1 MHLTTLGALQ
11 RLAKITVGTN
21 NVIQFGTTATAAL
34 AMGGGTSTTPMAM
47 GTTAG
52 KNLIGFWADTTATSG
67 DTRLA
72 YLRLYF
78 SGAGVSGEVARIFGT
93 VNNVTAAT
101 GGTVNGAH
109 VSLSV
114 TGASGAVSG
123 AGNAAR
129 FTLGLGASTNAG
141 GTLSA
146 IQLDSDFDNAATVPS
161 TASCIRVTNS
171 NTKLWANLM
180 TIPAPVNGS
189 IFAAHTTQTMTQS
202 IRILGSNGTPYY
214 IMCTDAATNRS

>member
-1 MHLTTLGALQ
+1 MPNLTNGELNRVGAV
-11 RLAKITVGTN
+11 ITGVPQGTAT
-21 NVIQFGTTATAAL
+21 VPVSLGTTAKSAEQL
-34 AMGGGTSTTPMAM
+34 YFSTS
-47 GTTAG
+47 
-52 KNLIGFWADTTATSG
+52 ATSG
-67 DTRLA
+67 SSRVVNA
-72 YLRLYF
+72 RLYF
-78 SGAGVSGEVARIFGT
+78 NAAGEGEALRGYGI
-93 VNNVTAAT
+93 VNNATAAV

-109 VSLSV
+109 ITLGV

-123 AGNAAR
+123 AGNAIRA
-129 FTLGLGASTNAG
+129 TLSLGANTTAG

-146 IQLDSDFDNAATVPS
+146 IQLDSDFDNAATVPA
-161 TASCIRVTNS
+161 TASCIRVTNT

-202 IRILGSNGTPYY
+202 IRILGATGTPYY

>member
-1 MHLTTLGALQ
+1 MTNETKGGIQRLTLDKLNFTPTNSAKMLGA
-11 RLAKITVGTN
+11 GTTTTRY
-21 NVIQFGTTATAAL
+21 QLGTTANTNA
-34 AMGGGTSTTPMAM
+34 
-47 GTTAG
+47 
-52 KNLIGFWADTTATSG
+52 IGLFTESTATSG
-67 DTRLA
+67 DARTINA
-72 YLRLYF
+72 RLYF
-78 SGAGVSGEVARIFGT
+78 SGAGGSGEVGRFYGI

-109 VSLSV
+109 VSLGV

-129 FTLGLGASTNAG
+129 FTLSLGAGTNAG
-141 GTLSA
+141 GTLAA
-146 IQLDSDFDNAATVPS
+146 IQLDSDFDNGATVPGG
-161 TASCIRVTNS
+161 ASCIRVTNS

-180 TIPAPVNGS
+180 TIPAPANGS

-214 IMCTDAATNRS
+214 VMCTDAATNRS